1 MSTSGLPSSKAGCHH
16 RRSDAFLAG
25 CMLALALALA
35 VAFPGAAGAQQPLVA
50 PSTQPPAGGIVSRP
64 SSVRGLVRDSA
75 DAPIPFATV
84 VWGEARQVIT
94 TSDSGA
100 FALTDIPP
108 GKTRFTVR
116 RLGYLPVDFDL
127 VLKPGTLKPVVVHL
141 VPAAPSL
148 TTVDVHAH
156 AARGDDTYRD
166 DRFAATGFFDRKAH
180 LTGYFISPEEVERR
194 HPAYVSDLLYAVPGV
209 MLVGRPHTSSAH
221 YISTT
226 DHCRLELYL
235 DGHPAGDGDD
245 LITGSDIK
253 AVEVYSSLL
262 SAADRF
268 LPSPQKG
275 YCGSIVVW
283 TK

>member
-1 MSTSGLPSSKAGCHH
+1 MRTKDPPTRAIPCGHGHRNSFIAGCV
-16 RRSDAFLAG
+16 
-25 CMLALALALA
+25 LALASAGT
-35 VAFPGAAGAQQPLVA
+35 GAAQQPTVG
-50 PSTQPPAGGIVSRP
+50 PSTQPADAPALQRP

-75 DAPIPFATV
+75 DTPIPFATV

-116 RLGYLPVDFDL
+116 RLGYAPVDFDL
-127 VLKPGTLKPVVVHL
+127 MLKPGTLKPVVVHL
-141 VPAAPSL
+141 VPAAPALS
-148 TTVDVHAH
+148 TVEVEAH
-156 AARGDDTYRD
+156 APLGDDPYRD
-166 DRFAATGFFDRKAH
+166 DRFLATGFFDRKAH
-180 LTGYFISPEEVERR
+180 LAGYFISPDEVERR
-194 HPAYVSDLLYAVPGV
+194 RPTYVSDLLYGVPGV
-209 MLVGRPHTSSAH
+209 MLVGRAHTPSAH
-221 YISTT
+221 YMAVSG
-226 DHCRLELYL
+226 HCRLQVYL
-235 DGHPAGDGDD
+235 DGHAVPDGDD
-245 LITGSDIK
+245 FVSGSDIK

-262 SAADRF
+262 RASDRF